1 MTTTTITKSWTGRT
15 GKTITVTGE
24 LVTEKEIWLDGDKD
38 TIPCCEMSLDVTVD
52 GNSQGDWVR
61 KLTPAE
67 LKQAPAGYTHRV
79 GQLGLTA
86 ENVAV
91 IKGVRGE
98 IEAHPA
104 WVAKQQKIAENE
116 RQLAQI
122 NKARRQNGYCS
133 KCHSYCDG
141 DCEA

>member
-15 GKTITVTGE
+15 GKIITVTGN

-38 TIPCCEMSLDVTVD
+38 TIPCCEMSMDVTVD
-52 GNSQGDWVR
+52 GKSQGDWVR

-86 ENVAV
+86 ENVTV
-91 IKGVRGE
+91 IESVRAE
-98 IEAHPA
+98 IERHPA
-104 WVAKQQKIAENE
+104 WIAKKELEARNE
-116 RQLAQI
+116 AVSAQI
-122 NKARRQNGYCS
+122 NKTRRENGYCY

-141 DCEA
+141 DCQS